1 MVTKYS
7 LLLILFLSAMTGQA
21 IAGATTPPPGQL
33 LVTDPIWYEEPSDHN
48 TFDKTDLTQV
58 KVNNNLDG
66 LILEIPFKSNWP
78 GLILHVLIET
88 EFDTPGA
95 VSDPFSQPVFYDH
108 EFKPDFVLTS
118 KYSWNDYGDFR
129 RWDEST
135 SQWDYWDPDAQQWM
149 VLIEGQYMGEGNIQD
164 RWVTWELERIVFRI
178 PWAPFGQMPD
188 SLMVEV
194 YLTQDDDGVKRSAFD
209 SVPSDQTLDL
219 DFDYKNPQPGDWDI
233 ALGPVYLAS
242 WSPAYQVVTF
252 FPVTPHVNKVA
263 VDPLV
268 VQGGEN
274 FHLIAEVID
283 GGDGIGQVSVDLSA
297 LGGEDSEILYDDGHP
312 SSGDRF
318 AGDGIYSLIAGV
330 PPQWKPGRYSLE
342 VRAYGAGLVNFTSKA
357 GSIFVEPGPPVLFV
371 EDFLGDDHGP
381 NQPGTARKYYTYPTN
396 SAFVPGAFDL
406 TDLTVYEARAYIDGE
421 YVDMIA
427 FQVGMVDFPDPND
440 PGNANWSPLYADL
453 NIQKIDILIDS
464 GPGGATATLP
474 WRQAAFLERDAW
486 DYAVIIGGWY
496 KALIP
501 SMGQNDLASW
511 RANALRDDRDILLMS
526 DPELDTVTAFV
537 SRSALGDPTPA
548 DILMW
553 DIVVCMAGKDF
564 GGEEVLG
571 GIRWVEEA
579 RSEWQFGGGQIG
591 DRDSNYMD
599 LLLVPGRSHEPGLT
613 QEEILDYESP
623 AAWDRLARG
632 LTPVAIE
639 ITQAGVSGGI
649 AVPKGKV
656 VLAQNSPNPFN
667 PRTTIVFEVPSRT
680 SVNLQVFDMAGRLVK
695 VLLDT
700 EMVEPGRTVS
710 VWNGQDDKGQ
720 SVAAGVYFYRLE
732 AGEYSETRRMTLI
745 K

>member
-7 LLLILFLSAMTGQA
+7 LSLILFLSVMTGQS
-21 IAGATTPPPGQL
+21 IAGAAITPPGQL

-58 KVNNNLDG
+58 EVNNNLDD
-66 LILEIPFKSNWP
+66 LILEIPFQSDWA

-88 EFDTPGA
+88 EFDTLGA
-95 VSDPFSQPVFYDH
+95 VSDPFSQPVFYEH
-108 EFKPDFVLTS
+108 EFKPDYVLTS
-118 KYSWNDYGDFR
+118 KYSMNDYGDFR
-129 RWDEST
+129 RWNASL
-135 SQWDYWDPDAQQWM
+135 SQWDFWIPDTQQW
-149 VLIEGQYMGEGNIQD
+149 IPEWQNMGEGNIQES
-164 RWVTWELERIVFRI
+164 WVSKESRRIIFRI
-178 PWAPFGQMPD
+178 PWTPLGQMPD

-209 SVPSDQTLDL
+209 SVPPDATLDL
-219 DFDYKNPQPGDWDI
+219 DFDYENPQPGDWDI
-233 ALGPVYLAS
+233 ALGPVFLAS
-242 WSPAYQVVTF
+242 WSPSYQVVTV
-252 FPVTPHVNKVA
+252 FPATPYIHEVA
-263 VDPLV
+263 VDPMA

-274 FHLIAEVID
+274 FNLIAEVID

-297 LGGEDSEILYDDGHP
+297 IGGGDSEILFDDGHP

-318 AGDGIYSLIAGV
+318 AGDGIFSLIAGV
-330 PPQWKPGRYSLE
+330 APLWASGRYELE
-342 VRAYGAGLVNFTSKA
+342 VRAYGTDLINFTSKA
-357 GSIFVEPGPPVLFV
+357 GSIFVEPGPPILYV

-381 NQPGTARKYYTYPTN
+381 NQLGTPRKYYTYPTN
-396 SAFVPGAFDL
+396 SVFVPGAFDL
-406 TDLTVYEARAYIDGE
+406 TDLTVYEAGVNIGGV

-427 FQVGMVDFPDPND
+427 FQVGMGDFPDPND
-440 PGNANWSPLYADL
+440 PGNADWSPLYADL

-496 KALIP
+496 KALVP

-511 RANALRDDRDILLMS
+511 RANALRDDRDILLVS

-537 SRSALGDPTPA
+537 SLSALGDPTPA
-548 DILMW
+548 DILRW

-571 GIRWVEEA
+571 GVRWVEEA
-579 RSEWQFGGGQIG
+579 QSEWQFGGGQSG

-599 LLLVPGRSHEPGLT
+599 LLLIPGSSHEPGLP
-613 QEEILDYESP
+613 QEEILDYNSP
-623 AAWDRLARG
+623 PALDRLARG

-649 AVPKGKV
+649 PVPTRAP
-656 VLAQNSPNPFN
+656 VLSQNSPNPFN
-667 PRTTIVFEVPSRT
+667 PGTTIVFEVPDRT
-680 SVNLQVFDMAGRLVK
+680 LVNLQVFDVAGRLVR

-700 EMVEPGRTVS
+700 EMVEPGRNVS
-710 VWNGQDDKGQ
+710 VWNGQDDKGRG
-720 SVAAGVYFYRLE
+720 VAAGVYFYRLE
-732 AGEYSETRRMTLI
+732 AGKYSETKRMTMI